1 MNHTVSIVVPV
12 FKNEASIPRLLDRVS
27 NIANSRVGE
36 VEAIFVVDGSP
47 DGSLSLLQASL
58 PNMSF
63 DSKIILLSRN
73 FGAFSAI
80 RAGLREA
87 NGVATVVMAADLQEP
102 ISLIE
107 DLLGLVTKEKVDV
120 AVGVRQARKDGVVA
134 RILSSSFWRFFNR
147 LTTLEMPKGGVDI
160 FALSSDARQKIND
173 FEESSTSL
181 VGLIYW
187 IGFNRQE
194 VLYRREKRVDGVSSW
209 SIRKRINYAKDSI
222 TAFSEIPLSVFLWS
236 GVVGALVSLLLVVVL
251 VFRLFLNQND
261 DVSQQI
267 IYIGLLFVVSYLM
280 SGLGVL
286 GTYLWRVSDNVR
298 KRPDSITWK
307 KWEFPSGK
315 RAKYE

>member
-1 MNHTVSIVVPV
+1 MSHAVSIVVPV
-12 FKNEASIPRLLDRVS
+12 FKNEESIDRLLNRVTS
-27 NIANSRVGE
+27 LASSLVGD

-47 DGSLSLLQASL
+47 DSSLSLLQTSL
-58 PNMSF
+58 PNTTF

-87 NGVATVVMAADLQEP
+87 DGTATVVMAADLQEP

-107 DLLGLVTKEKVDV
+107 ELLGLVVKDGVDV
-120 AVGVRQARKDGVVA
+120 AVGVRQARKDSFVS
-134 RILSSSFWRFFNR
+134 RFLSSSFWRFFNR

-160 FALSSDARQKIND
+160 FALSRDARQKINE

-187 IGFNRQE
+187 IGFKRQE
-194 VLYRREKRVDGVSSW
+194 VSYLREKRAEGVSSW
-209 SIRKRINYAKDSI
+209 SLRKRINYAKDSI
-222 TAFSEIPLSVFLWS
+222 TAFSEIPLSIFLWS
-236 GVVGALVSLLLVVVL
+236 GVIGALVSLLLVVVL
-251 VFRLFLNQND
+251 IVRLFMNQND
-261 DVSQQI
+261 DISRQLI
-267 IYIGLLFVVSYLM
+267 SIGLLFVVSYLM
-280 SGLGVL
+280 SGLGLL

-307 KWEFPSGK
+307 KWEFPSAQT
-315 RAKYE
+315 RDL

>member
-1 MNHTVSIVVPV
+1 MSHAVSIVVPV
-12 FKNEASIPRLLDRVS
+12 FKNEESIDRLLNRVTS
-27 NIANSRVGE
+27 LASSLVGD

-47 DGSLSLLQASL
+47 DSSLSLLQTSL
-58 PNMSF
+58 PNTTF

-87 NGVATVVMAADLQEP
+87 DGTATVVMAADLQEP

-107 DLLGLVTKEKVDV
+107 ELLGLVVKDGVDI
-120 AVGVRQARKDGVVA
+120 AVGVRQARKDSFVS
-134 RILSSSFWRFFNR
+134 RFLSSSFWRFFNR

-160 FALSSDARQKIND
+160 FALSRDARQKINE

-187 IGFNRQE
+187 IGFKRQE
-194 VLYRREKRVDGVSSW
+194 VSYLREKRAEGVSSW
-209 SIRKRINYAKDSI
+209 SLRKRINYAKDSI
-222 TAFSEIPLSVFLWS
+222 TAFSEIPLSIFLWS
-236 GVVGALVSLLLVVVL
+236 GVIGALVSLLLVVVL
-251 VFRLFLNQND
+251 IVRLFMNQND
-261 DVSQQI
+261 DVSRQLVS
-267 IYIGLLFVVSYLM
+267 IGLLFVVSYLM
-280 SGLGVL
+280 SGLGLL

-307 KWEFPSGK
+307 KWEFPSAQT
-315 RAKYE
+315 RDL

>member
-1 MNHTVSIVVPV
+1 MSHAVSIVVPV
-12 FKNEASIPRLLDRVS
+12 FKNEESIDRLLNRVTS
-27 NIANSRVGE
+27 LASSLVGD

-47 DGSLSLLQASL
+47 DSSLSLLQTSL
-58 PNMSF
+58 PNTTF

-87 NGVATVVMAADLQEP
+87 DGTATVVMAADLQEP

-107 DLLGLVTKEKVDV
+107 ELLGLVVKDGVDV
-120 AVGVRQARKDGVVA
+120 AVGVRQARKDSFVS
-134 RILSSSFWRFFNR
+134 RFLSSSFWRFFNR

-160 FALSSDARQKIND
+160 FALSRDARQKINE

-187 IGFNRQE
+187 IGFKRQE
-194 VLYRREKRVDGVSSW
+194 VSYLREKRAEGVSSW
-209 SIRKRINYAKDSI
+209 SLRKRINYAKDSI
-222 TAFSEIPLSVFLWS
+222 TAFSEIPLSIFLWS
-236 GVVGALVSLLLVVVL
+236 GVIGALVSLLLVVVL
-251 VFRLFLNQND
+251 IVRLFMNQND
-261 DVSQQI
+261 DISRQLVS
-267 IYIGLLFVVSYLM
+267 IGLLFVVSYLM
-280 SGLGVL
+280 SGLGLL

-307 KWEFPSGK
+307 KWEFPSAQT
-315 RAKYE
+315 RDL

>member
-1 MNHTVSIVVPV
+1 MSHAVSIVVPV
-12 FKNEASIPRLLDRVS
+12 FKNEESIDRLLNRVTS
-27 NIANSRVGE
+27 LASSLVGD

-47 DGSLSLLQASL
+47 DSSLSLLQNSL
-58 PNMSF
+58 PNTTF

-87 NGVATVVMAADLQEP
+87 DGTATVVMAADLQEP

-107 DLLGLVTKEKVDV
+107 ELLGLVVKDGVDI
-120 AVGVRQARKDGVVA
+120 AVGVRQARKDSFVS
-134 RILSSSFWRFFNR
+134 RFLSSSFWRFFNR

-160 FALSSDARQKIND
+160 FALSRDARQKINE

-187 IGFNRQE
+187 IGFKRQE
-194 VLYRREKRVDGVSSW
+194 VSYLREKRAEGVSSW
-209 SIRKRINYAKDSI
+209 SLRKRINYAKDSI
-222 TAFSEIPLSVFLWS
+222 TAFSEIPLSIFLWS
-236 GVVGALVSLLLVVVL
+236 GVIGALVSLLLVVVL
-251 VFRLFLNQND
+251 IVRLFMNQND
-261 DVSQQI
+261 DVSRQLVS
-267 IYIGLLFVVSYLM
+267 IGLLFVVSYLM
-280 SGLGVL
+280 SGLGLL

-307 KWEFPSGK
+307 KWEFPSAQT
-315 RAKYE
+315 RDL

>member
-1 MNHTVSIVVPV
+1 MSHAVSIVVPV
-12 FKNEASIPRLLDRVS
+12 FKNEESIDRLLNRVTS
-27 NIANSRVGE
+27 LASSLVGD

-47 DGSLSLLQASL
+47 DSSLSLLQTSL
-58 PNMSF
+58 PNTTF

-87 NGVATVVMAADLQEP
+87 DGTATVVMAADLQEP

-107 DLLGLVTKEKVDV
+107 ELLGLVVKDGVDV
-120 AVGVRQARKDGVVA
+120 AVGVRQARKDSFVS
-134 RILSSSFWRFFNR
+134 RFLSSSFWRFFNR

-160 FALSSDARQKIND
+160 FALSRDARQKINE

-187 IGFNRQE
+187 IGFKRQE
-194 VLYRREKRVDGVSSW
+194 VSYLREKRAEGVSSW
-209 SIRKRINYAKDSI
+209 SLRKRINYAKDSI
-222 TAFSEIPLSVFLWS
+222 TAFSEIPLSIFLWS
-236 GVVGALVSLLLVVVL
+236 GVIGALVSLLLVGVL
-251 VFRLFLNQND
+251 IVRLFMNQND
-261 DVSQQI
+261 DISRQLVS
-267 IYIGLLFVVSYLM
+267 IGLLFVVSYLM
-280 SGLGVL
+280 SGLGLL

-307 KWEFPSGK
+307 KWEFPSAQT
-315 RAKYE
+315 RDL

>member
-1 MNHTVSIVVPV
+1 MSHAVSIVVPV
-12 FKNEASIPRLLDRVS
+12 FKNEESVDRLLNRVTS
-27 NIANSRVGE
+27 LASSLVGD

-47 DGSLSLLQASL
+47 DSSLSLLQTSL
-58 PNMSF
+58 PNTTF

-87 NGVATVVMAADLQEP
+87 DGTATVVMAADLQEP

-107 DLLGLVTKEKVDV
+107 ELLGLVVKDGVDV
-120 AVGVRQARKDGVVA
+120 AVGVRQARKDSFVS
-134 RILSSSFWRFFNR
+134 RFLSSSFWRFFNR

-160 FALSSDARQKIND
+160 FALSRDARQKINE

-187 IGFNRQE
+187 IGFKRQE
-194 VLYRREKRVDGVSSW
+194 VSYLREKRAEGVSSW
-209 SIRKRINYAKDSI
+209 SLRKRINYAKDSI
-222 TAFSEIPLSVFLWS
+222 TAFSEIPLSIFLWS
-236 GVVGALVSLLLVVVL
+236 GVIGALVSLLLVVVL
-251 VFRLFLNQND
+251 IVRLFMNQND
-261 DVSQQI
+261 DISRQLVS
-267 IYIGLLFVVSYLM
+267 IGLLFVVSYLM
-280 SGLGVL
+280 SGLGLL

-307 KWEFPSGK
+307 KWEFPSVK
-315 RAKYE
+315 TRDA

>member
-1 MNHTVSIVVPV
+1 MSHAVSIVVPV
-12 FKNEASIPRLLDRVS
+12 FKNEESIDRLLNRVTS
-27 NIANSRVGE
+27 LASSLVGD

-47 DGSLSLLQASL
+47 DSSLSLLQNSL
-58 PNMSF
+58 PNTTF

-87 NGVATVVMAADLQEP
+87 DGTATVVMAADLQEP

-107 DLLGLVTKEKVDV
+107 ELLGLVVKDGVDV
-120 AVGVRQARKDGVVA
+120 AVGVREARKDSFVS
-134 RILSSSFWRFFNR
+134 RFLSSSFWRFFNR

-160 FALSSDARQKIND
+160 FALSRDARQKINE

-187 IGFNRQE
+187 IGFKRQE
-194 VLYRREKRVDGVSSW
+194 VSYLREKRAEGVSSW
-209 SIRKRINYAKDSI
+209 SLRKRINYAKDSI
-222 TAFSEIPLSVFLWS
+222 TAFSEIPLSIFLWS
-236 GVVGALVSLLLVVVL
+236 GVIGALVSLLLVVVL
-251 VFRLFLNQND
+251 IVRLFMNQND
-261 DVSQQI
+261 DVSRQLVS
-267 IYIGLLFVVSYLM
+267 IGLLFVVSYLM
-280 SGLGVL
+280 SGLGLL

-307 KWEFPSGK
+307 KWEFPSAQT
-315 RAKYE
+315 RDL

>member
-1 MNHTVSIVVPV
+1 MSHAVSIVVPV
-12 FKNEASIPRLLDRVS
+12 FKNEESIDRLLNRVTS
-27 NIANSRVGE
+27 LASSLVGD

-47 DGSLSLLQASL
+47 DSSLSLLQTSL
-58 PNMSF
+58 PNTTF

-87 NGVATVVMAADLQEP
+87 DGTATVVMAADLQEP

-107 DLLGLVTKEKVDV
+107 ELLGLVVKDGVDI
-120 AVGVRQARKDGVVA
+120 AVGVRQARKDSFVS
-134 RILSSSFWRFFNR
+134 RFLSSSFWRFFNR

-160 FALSSDARQKIND
+160 FALSRDARQKINE

-187 IGFNRQE
+187 IGFKRQ
-194 VLYRREKRVDGVSSW
+194 VVSYLREKRAEGVSSW
-209 SIRKRINYAKDSI
+209 SLRKRINYAKDSI
-222 TAFSEIPLSVFLWS
+222 TAFSEIPLSIFLWS
-236 GVVGALVSLLLVVVL
+236 GVIGALVSLLLVVVL
-251 VFRLFLNQND
+251 IVRLFMNQND
-261 DVSQQI
+261 DISRQLVS
-267 IYIGLLFVVSYLM
+267 IGLLFVVSYLM
-280 SGLGVL
+280 SGLGLL

-307 KWEFPSGK
+307 KWEFPSAQT
-315 RAKYE
+315 RDL

>member
-1 MNHTVSIVVPV
+1 MSHAVSIVVPV
-12 FKNEASIPRLLDRVS
+12 FKNEESIDRLLNRVTS
-27 NIANSRVGE
+27 LASSLVGD

-47 DGSLSLLQASL
+47 DSSLSLLQTSL
-58 PNMSF
+58 PNTTF

-87 NGVATVVMAADLQEP
+87 DGTATVVMAADLQEP

-107 DLLGLVTKEKVDV
+107 ELLGLVVKDGVDV
-120 AVGVRQARKDGVVA
+120 AVGVRQARKDSFVS
-134 RILSSSFWRFFNR
+134 RFLSSSFWRFFNR

-160 FALSSDARQKIND
+160 FALSRDARQKINE

-187 IGFNRQE
+187 IGFKRQE
-194 VLYRREKRVDGVSSW
+194 VSYLREKRAEGVSSW
-209 SIRKRINYAKDSI
+209 SLRKRINYAKDSI
-222 TAFSEIPLSVFLWS
+222 TAFSEIPLSIFLWS
-236 GVVGALVSLLLVVVL
+236 GVIGALVSLLLVVVL
-251 VFRLFLNQND
+251 IVRLFMNQND
-261 DVSQQI
+261 DVSRQLI
-267 IYIGLLFVVSYLM
+267 SIGLLFVVSYLM
-280 SGLGVL
+280 SGLGLL

-307 KWEFPSGK
+307 KWEFPSAQT
-315 RAKYE
+315 RDL

>member
-1 MNHTVSIVVPV
+1 MSHAVSIVVPV
-12 FKNEASIPRLLDRVS
+12 FKNEESIDRLLNRVTS
-27 NIANSRVGE
+27 LASSLVGD

-47 DGSLSLLQASL
+47 DSSLSLLQTSL
-58 PNMSF
+58 PNTTF

-87 NGVATVVMAADLQEP
+87 DGTATVVMAADLQEP

-107 DLLGLVTKEKVDV
+107 ELLGLVVKDGVDV
-120 AVGVRQARKDGVVA
+120 AVGVRQARKDSFVS
-134 RILSSSFWRFFNR
+134 RFLSSSFWRFFNR

-160 FALSSDARQKIND
+160 FALSHEARQKINE

-187 IGFNRQE
+187 IGFKRQE
-194 VLYRREKRVDGVSSW
+194 VSYLREKRAEGVSSW
-209 SIRKRINYAKDSI
+209 SLRKRINYAKDSI
-222 TAFSEIPLSVFLWS
+222 TAFSEIPLSIFLWS
-236 GVVGALVSLLLVVVL
+236 GVIGALVSLLLVVVL
-251 VFRLFLNQND
+251 IVRLFMNQND
-261 DVSQQI
+261 DISRQLVS
-267 IYIGLLFVVSYLM
+267 IGLLFVVSYLM
-280 SGLGVL
+280 SGLGLL

-307 KWEFPSGK
+307 KWEVPSAQT
-315 RAKYE
+315 RDL

>member
-1 MNHTVSIVVPV
+1 MSHAVSIVVPV
-12 FKNEASIPRLLDRVS
+12 FKNEESIDRLLNRVTS
-27 NIANSRVGE
+27 LASSLVGD

-47 DGSLSLLQASL
+47 DSSLSLLQTSL
-58 PNMSF
+58 PNTTF

-87 NGVATVVMAADLQEP
+87 DGTATVVMAADLQEP

-107 DLLGLVTKEKVDV
+107 ELLGLVVKDGVDV
-120 AVGVRQARKDGVVA
+120 AVGVRQARKDSFVS
-134 RILSSSFWRFFNR
+134 RFLSSSFWRFFNR

-160 FALSSDARQKIND
+160 FALSRDARQKINE

-187 IGFNRQE
+187 IGFKRQE
-194 VLYRREKRVDGVSSW
+194 VSYLREKRAEGVSSW
-209 SIRKRINYAKDSI
+209 SLRKRINYAKDSI
-222 TAFSEIPLSVFLWS
+222 TAFSEIPLSIFLWS
-236 GVVGALVSLLLVVVL
+236 GVIGALVSLLLVVVL
-251 VFRLFLNQND
+251 IVRLFMNQND
-261 DVSQQI
+261 DVSRQLVS
-267 IYIGLLFVVSYLM
+267 IGLLFVVSYLM
-280 SGLGVL
+280 SGLGLL

-307 KWEFPSGK
+307 KWEFPSAQTK
-315 RAKYE
+315 DL

>member
-1 MNHTVSIVVPV
+1 MSHAVSIVVPV
-12 FKNEASIPRLLDRVS
+12 FKNEESIDRLLNRVTS
-27 NIANSRVGE
+27 LASSLVGD

-47 DGSLSLLQASL
+47 DSSLSLLQTSL
-58 PNMSF
+58 PNTTF

-87 NGVATVVMAADLQEP
+87 DGTATVVMAADLQEP

-107 DLLGLVTKEKVDV
+107 ELLGLVVKDGVDV
-120 AVGVRQARKDGVVA
+120 AVGVREARKDSFVS
-134 RILSSSFWRFFNR
+134 RFLSSSFWRFFNR

-160 FALSSDARQKIND
+160 FALSRDARQKINE

-187 IGFNRQE
+187 IGFKRQE
-194 VLYRREKRVDGVSSW
+194 VSYLREKRAEGVSSW
-209 SIRKRINYAKDSI
+209 SLRKRINYAKDSI
-222 TAFSEIPLSVFLWS
+222 TAFSEIPLSIFLWS
-236 GVVGALVSLLLVVVL
+236 GVIGALVSLLLVVVL
-251 VFRLFLNQND
+251 IVRLFMNQND
-261 DVSQQI
+261 DVSRQLVS
-267 IYIGLLFVVSYLM
+267 IGLLFVVSYLM
-280 SGLGVL
+280 SGLGLL

-307 KWEFPSGK
+307 KWEFPSAQT
-315 RAKYE
+315 RDL

>member
-1 MNHTVSIVVPV
+1 MSHAVSIVVPV
-12 FKNEASIPRLLDRVS
+12 FKNEESIDRLLNRVTS
-27 NIANSRVGE
+27 LASSLVGD

-47 DGSLSLLQASL
+47 DSSLSLLQTSL
-58 PNMSF
+58 PNTTF

-87 NGVATVVMAADLQEP
+87 DGTATVVMAADLQEP

-107 DLLGLVTKEKVDV
+107 ELLGLVVKDGVDI
-120 AVGVRQARKDGVVA
+120 AVGVRQARKDSFVS
-134 RILSSSFWRFFNR
+134 RFLSSSFWRFFNR

-160 FALSSDARQKIND
+160 FALSRDARQKINE

-187 IGFNRQE
+187 IGFKRQE
-194 VLYRREKRVDGVSSW
+194 VSYLREKRAEGVSSW
-209 SIRKRINYAKDSI
+209 SLRKRINYAKDSI
-222 TAFSEIPLSVFLWS
+222 TAFSEIPLSIFLWS
-236 GVVGALVSLLLVVVL
+236 GVIGALVSLLLVVVL
-251 VFRLFLNQND
+251 IVRLFMNQND
-261 DVSQQI
+261 DVSRQLI
-267 IYIGLLFVVSYLM
+267 SIGLLFVVSYLM
-280 SGLGVL
+280 SGLGLL

-307 KWEFPSGK
+307 KWEFPSAQT
-315 RAKYE
+315 RDL

>member
-1 MNHTVSIVVPV
+1 MSHAVSIVVPV
-12 FKNEASIPRLLDRVS
+12 FKNEESIDRLLNRVTS
-27 NIANSRVGE
+27 LASSLVGD

-47 DGSLSLLQASL
+47 DSSLSLLQTSL
-58 PNMSF
+58 PNTTF

-87 NGVATVVMAADLQEP
+87 DGTATVVMAADLQEP

-107 DLLGLVTKEKVDV
+107 ELLGLVVKDGVDI
-120 AVGVRQARKDGVVA
+120 AVGVRQARKDSFVS
-134 RILSSSFWRFFNR
+134 RFLSSSFWRFFNR

-160 FALSSDARQKIND
+160 FALSRDARQKINE

-187 IGFNRQE
+187 IGFKRQE
-194 VLYRREKRVDGVSSW
+194 VSYLREKRAEGVSSW
-209 SIRKRINYAKDSI
+209 SLRKRINYAKDSI
-222 TAFSEIPLSVFLWS
+222 TAFSEIPLSIFLWS
-236 GVVGALVSLLLVVVL
+236 GVIGALVSLLLVVVL
-251 VFRLFLNQND
+251 IVRLFMNQND
-261 DVSQQI
+261 DISRQLVS
-267 IYIGLLFVVSYLM
+267 IGLLFVVSYLM
-280 SGLGVL
+280 SGLGLL

-307 KWEFPSGK
+307 KWEFPSAQT
-315 RAKYE
+315 RDL

>member
-1 MNHTVSIVVPV
+1 MSHAVSIVVPV
-12 FKNEASIPRLLDRVS
+12 FKNEESIDRLLNRVTS
-27 NIANSRVGE
+27 LASSLVGD

-47 DGSLSLLQASL
+47 DSSLSLLQTSL
-58 PNMSF
+58 PNTTF

-87 NGVATVVMAADLQEP
+87 DGTATVVMAADLQEP

-107 DLLGLVTKEKVDV
+107 ELLGLVVKDGVDI
-120 AVGVRQARKDGVVA
+120 AVGVRQARKDSFVS
-134 RILSSSFWRFFNR
+134 RFLSSSFWRFFNR

-160 FALSSDARQKIND
+160 FALSRDARQKINE

-187 IGFNRQE
+187 IGFKRQE
-194 VLYRREKRVDGVSSW
+194 VSYLREKRAEGVSSW
-209 SIRKRINYAKDSI
+209 SLRKRINYAKDSI
-222 TAFSEIPLSVFLWS
+222 TAFSEIPLSIFLWS
-236 GVVGALVSLLLVVVL
+236 GVIGALVSLLLVVVL
-251 VFRLFLNQND
+251 IVRLFMNQND
-261 DVSQQI
+261 DVSRQLI
-267 IYIGLLFVVSYLM
+267 SIGLLFGVSYLM
-280 SGLGVL
+280 SGLGLL

-307 KWEFPSGK
+307 KWEFPSAQT
-315 RAKYE
+315 RDL

>member
-1 MNHTVSIVVPV
+1 MSHAVSIVVPV
-12 FKNEASIPRLLDRVS
+12 FKNEESIDRLLNRVTS
-27 NIANSRVGE
+27 LASSLVGD

-47 DGSLSLLQASL
+47 DSSLSLLQTSL
-58 PNMSF
+58 PNTTF

-87 NGVATVVMAADLQEP
+87 DGTATVVMAADLQEP

-107 DLLGLVTKEKVDV
+107 ELLGLVVKDGVDV
-120 AVGVRQARKDGVVA
+120 AVGVREARKDSFVS
-134 RILSSSFWRFFNR
+134 RFLSSSFWRFFNR

-160 FALSSDARQKIND
+160 FALSRDARQKINE

-187 IGFNRQE
+187 IGFKRQE
-194 VLYRREKRVDGVSSW
+194 VSYLREKRAEGVSSW
-209 SIRKRINYAKDSI
+209 SLRKRINYAKDSI
-222 TAFSEIPLSVFLWS
+222 TAFSEIPLSIFLWS
-236 GVVGALVSLLLVVVL
+236 GVIGALVSLLLVVVL
-251 VFRLFLNQND
+251 IVRLFMNQND
-261 DVSQQI
+261 DISRQLVS
-267 IYIGLLFVVSYLM
+267 IGLLFVVSYLM
-280 SGLGVL
+280 SGLGLL

-307 KWEFPSGK
+307 KWEFPSAQT
-315 RAKYE
+315 RDL

>member
-1 MNHTVSIVVPV
+1 MSHAVSIVVPV
-12 FKNEASIPRLLDRVS
+12 FKNEESIDRLLNRVTS
-27 NIANSRVGE
+27 LASSLVGD

-47 DGSLSLLQASL
+47 DSSLSLLQTSL
-58 PNMSF
+58 PNTTF

-87 NGVATVVMAADLQEP
+87 DGTATVVMAADLQEP

-107 DLLGLVTKEKVDV
+107 ELLGLVVKDGVDV
-120 AVGVRQARKDGVVA
+120 AVGVRQARKDSFVS
-134 RILSSSFWRFFNR
+134 RFLSSSFWRFFNR

-160 FALSSDARQKIND
+160 FALSRDARQKINE

-187 IGFNRQE
+187 IGFKRQE
-194 VLYRREKRVDGVSSW
+194 VSYLREKRAEGVSSW
-209 SIRKRINYAKDSI
+209 SLRKRINYAKDSI
-222 TAFSEIPLSVFLWS
+222 TAFSEIPLSIFLWS
-236 GVVGALVSLLLVVVL
+236 GVIGALVSLLLVVVL
-251 VFRLFLNQND
+251 IVRLFMNQND
-261 DVSQQI
+261 DVSRQLVS
-267 IYIGLLFVVSYLM
+267 IGLLFVVSYLM
-280 SGLGVL
+280 SGLGLL

-307 KWEFPSGK
+307 KWEFPSAQT
-315 RAKYE
+315 RDL

>member
-1 MNHTVSIVVPV
+1 MSHAVSIVVPV
-12 FKNEASIPRLLDRVS
+12 FKNEESIDRLLNRVTS
-27 NIANSRVGE
+27 LASSLVGD

-47 DGSLSLLQASL
+47 DSSLSLLQTSL
-58 PNMSF
+58 PNTTF

-87 NGVATVVMAADLQEP
+87 DGTATVVMAADLQEP

-107 DLLGLVTKEKVDV
+107 ELLGLVVKDGVDV
-120 AVGVRQARKDGVVA
+120 AVGVRQARKDSFVS
-134 RILSSSFWRFFNR
+134 RFLSSSFWRFFNR

-160 FALSSDARQKIND
+160 FALSRDARQKINE

-187 IGFNRQE
+187 IGFKRQE
-194 VLYRREKRVDGVSSW
+194 VFYLREKRAEGVSSW
-209 SIRKRINYAKDSI
+209 SLRKRINYAKDSI
-222 TAFSEIPLSVFLWS
+222 TAFSEIPLSIFLWS
-236 GVVGALVSLLLVVVL
+236 GVIGALVSLLLVVVL
-251 VFRLFLNQND
+251 IVRLFMNQND
-261 DVSQQI
+261 DISRQLVS
-267 IYIGLLFVVSYLM
+267 IGLLFVVSYLM
-280 SGLGVL
+280 SGLGLL

-307 KWEFPSGK
+307 KWEFPSAQT
-315 RAKYE
+315 RDL

>member
-1 MNHTVSIVVPV
+1 MSHAVSIVVPV
-12 FKNEASIPRLLDRVS
+12 FKNEESIDRLLNRVTS
-27 NIANSRVGE
+27 LASSLVGD

-47 DGSLSLLQASL
+47 DSSLSLLQNSL
-58 PNMSF
+58 PNTTF

-87 NGVATVVMAADLQEP
+87 DGTATVVMAADLQEP

-107 DLLGLVTKEKVDV
+107 ELLGLVVKDGVDV
-120 AVGVRQARKDGVVA
+120 AVGVRQARKDSFVS
-134 RILSSSFWRFFNR
+134 RFLSSSFWRFFNR

-160 FALSSDARQKIND
+160 FALSRDARQKINE

-187 IGFNRQE
+187 IGFKRQE
-194 VLYRREKRVDGVSSW
+194 VSYLREKRAEGVSSW
-209 SIRKRINYAKDSI
+209 SLRKRINYAKDSI
-222 TAFSEIPLSVFLWS
+222 TAFSEIPLSIFLWS
-236 GVVGALVSLLLVVVL
+236 GVIGALVSLLLVVVL
-251 VFRLFLNQND
+251 IVRLFMNQND
-261 DVSQQI
+261 DVSRQLVS
-267 IYIGLLFVVSYLM
+267 IGLLFVVSYLM
-280 SGLGVL
+280 SGLGLL

-307 KWEFPSGK
+307 KWEFPSAQT
-315 RAKYE
+315 RDL

>member
-1 MNHTVSIVVPV
+1 MSHAVSIVVPV
-12 FKNEASIPRLLDRVS
+12 FKNEESIDRLLNRVTS
-27 NIANSRVGE
+27 LASSLVGD

-47 DGSLSLLQASL
+47 DSSLSLLQTSL
-58 PNMSF
+58 PNTTF

-87 NGVATVVMAADLQEP
+87 DGTATVVMAADLQEP

-107 DLLGLVTKEKVDV
+107 ELLGLVVKDGVDI
-120 AVGVRQARKDGVVA
+120 AVGVRQARKDSFVS
-134 RILSSSFWRFFNR
+134 RFLSSSFWRFFNR

-160 FALSSDARQKIND
+160 FALSRDARQKINE

-187 IGFNRQE
+187 IGFKRQE
-194 VLYRREKRVDGVSSW
+194 VSYLREKRAEGVSSW
-209 SIRKRINYAKDSI
+209 SLRKRINYAKDSI
-222 TAFSEIPLSVFLWS
+222 TAFSEIPLSIFLWS
-236 GVVGALVSLLLVVVL
+236 GVIGALVSLLLVVVL
-251 VFRLFLNQND
+251 IVRLFMNQND
-261 DVSQQI
+261 DVSRQLI
-267 IYIGLLFVVSYLM
+267 SIGLLFVVSYLM
-280 SGLGVL
+280 SGLGLL

-307 KWEFPSGK
+307 KWEFPSAQTK
-315 RAKYE
+315 DL

>member
-1 MNHTVSIVVPV
+1 MSHAVSIVVPV
-12 FKNEASIPRLLDRVS
+12 FKNEESIDRLLNRVTS
-27 NIANSRVGE
+27 LASSLVGD

-47 DGSLSLLQASL
+47 DSSLSLLQTSL
-58 PNMSF
+58 PNTTF

-87 NGVATVVMAADLQEP
+87 DGTATVVMAADLQEP

-107 DLLGLVTKEKVDV
+107 ELLGLVVKEGVDV
-120 AVGVRQARKDGVVA
+120 AVGVRQARKDSFVS
-134 RILSSSFWRFFNR
+134 RFLSSSFWRFFNR

-160 FALSSDARQKIND
+160 FALSRDARQKINE

-187 IGFNRQE
+187 IGFKRQE
-194 VLYRREKRVDGVSSW
+194 VSYLREKRAEGVSSW
-209 SIRKRINYAKDSI
+209 SLRKRINYAKDSI
-222 TAFSEIPLSVFLWS
+222 TAFSEIPLSIFLWS
-236 GVVGALVSLLLVVVL
+236 GVIGALVSLLLVVVL
-251 VFRLFLNQND
+251 IVRLFMNQND
-261 DVSQQI
+261 DISRQLVS
-267 IYIGLLFVVSYLM
+267 IGLLFVVSYLM
-280 SGLGVL
+280 SGLGLL

-307 KWEFPSGK
+307 KWEFPSAQT
-315 RAKYE
+315 RDL

>member
-1 MNHTVSIVVPV
+1 MSHAVSIVVPV
-12 FKNEASIPRLLDRVS
+12 FKNEESIDRLLNRVTS
-27 NIANSRVGE
+27 LASSLVGD

-47 DGSLSLLQASL
+47 DSSLSLLQTSL
-58 PNMSF
+58 PNTTF

-87 NGVATVVMAADLQEP
+87 DGTATVVMAADLQEP

-107 DLLGLVTKEKVDV
+107 ELLGLVVKDGVDI
-120 AVGVRQARKDGVVA
+120 AVGVRQARKDSFVS
-134 RILSSSFWRFFNR
+134 RFLSSSFWRFFNR

-160 FALSSDARQKIND
+160 FALSRDARQKINE

-187 IGFNRQE
+187 IGFKRQE
-194 VLYRREKRVDGVSSW
+194 VSYLREKRAEGVSSW
-209 SIRKRINYAKDSI
+209 SLRKRINYAKDSI
-222 TAFSEIPLSVFLWS
+222 TAFSEIPLSIFLCS
-236 GVVGALVSLLLVVVL
+236 GVIGALVSLLLVVVL
-251 VFRLFLNQND
+251 IVRLFMNQND
-261 DVSQQI
+261 DVSRQLI
-267 IYIGLLFVVSYLM
+267 SIGLLFVVSYLM
-280 SGLGVL
+280 SGLGLL

-307 KWEFPSGK
+307 KWEFPSAQT
-315 RAKYE
+315 RDL